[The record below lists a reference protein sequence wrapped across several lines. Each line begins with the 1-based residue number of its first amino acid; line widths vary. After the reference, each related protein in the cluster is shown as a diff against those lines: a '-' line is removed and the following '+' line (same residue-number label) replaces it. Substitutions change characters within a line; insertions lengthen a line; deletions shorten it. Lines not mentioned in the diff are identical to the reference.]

1 MDDVIQCLK
10 ENDNILEE
18 NDFEKF
24 INSDEFNDL
33 EEGPRN
39 EIFYMKAFDMSSKE
53 YEKDKLKE
61 CINDFNMIIK
71 TIKEFK
77 ENDDHYKIHEC
88 YEAIIKNYLNT
99 FDDLF
104 KPCFKEDQNG
114 FTFAIHNLVDG
125 LDNIIFPNNN
135 FKNEIINELKNILG
149 ILKKLFK
156 SINHENKLRFER
168 YCNDFENFINEKE
181 KNNIDDENNNN
192 ELDFNEYN
200 KEERIKKEDN
210 YIENINNKNE
220 NEFKENI
227 NLKNSINC
235 LIFSEND
242 ENYNNNMNNNID
254 NSHDININND
264 SKNIINNEDFNN
276 FNEYNNINIK
286 NNLNNDINYNPTNI
300 NNINNENNNLI
311 NNNNQEYKI
320 SYNKSNNFEN
330 RNDLNDSN
338 VYYDSMMDFSLS
350 NIINEIAENEE
361 EKEKE
366 KEKVEEIYGEIE
378 NFVAKLCPMFVSK
391 NINNEEEFKKLRKR
405 YLKVEEINNNKIN
418 NNSFNININ
427 NIQNINNNISLN
439 NSNNK
444 KPNKKKKKGK
454 KKKNNNSNM
463 NINQSEN

>member
-39 EIFYMKAFDMSSKE
+39 EIFYMKAFEMSCKE

-200 KEERIKKEDN
+200 KEKRIKKEDN

-254 NSHDININND
+254 NSLDIHIIND

-286 NNLNNDINYNPTNI
+286 NNLNNNINYNPTNI
-300 NNINNENNNLI
+300 NNENNHII
-311 NNNNQEYKI
+311 NNNNQEFKV
-320 SYNKSNNFEN
+320 SYNNSNNFEN

-361 EKEKE
+361 EKE

-405 YLKVEEINNNKIN
+405 YLKVEDINNNKIS

-454 KKKNNNSNM
+454 KKKNNNSNI
-463 NINQSEN
+463 NINQSENY

>member
-1 MDDVIQCLK
+1 MDDVIQFLK

-39 EIFYMKAFDMSSKE
+39 EIFYMKAFEMSSKE

-125 LDNIIFPNNN
+125 LDNIIFPNNK

-156 SINHENKLRFER
+156 SINQENKLRFER

-181 KNNIDDENNNN
+181 KNKQ
-192 ELDFNEYN
+192 F
-200 KEERIKKEDN
+200 
-210 YIENINNKNE
+210 IEF
-220 NEFKENI
+220 FK
-227 NLKNSINC
+227 
-235 LIFSEND
+235 LIFSL
-242 ENYNNNMNNNID
+242 
-254 NSHDININND
+254 NS
-264 SKNIINNEDFNN
+264 FP
-276 FNEYNNINIK
+276 F
-286 NNLNNDINYNPTNI
+286 LL
-300 NNINNENNNLI
+300 LI
-311 NNNNQEYKI
+311 
-320 SYNKSNNFEN
+320 
-330 RNDLNDSN
+330 
-338 VYYDSMMDFSLS
+338 FSL
-350 NIINEIAENEE
+350 
-361 EKEKE
+361 
-366 KEKVEEIYGEIE
+366 
-378 NFVAKLCPMFVSK
+378 
-391 NINNEEEFKKLRKR
+391 
-405 YLKVEEINNNKIN
+405 
-418 NNSFNININ
+418 
-427 NIQNINNNISLN
+427 
-439 NSNNK
+439 
-444 KPNKKKKKGK
+444 
-454 KKKNNNSNM
+454 
-463 NINQSEN
+463 